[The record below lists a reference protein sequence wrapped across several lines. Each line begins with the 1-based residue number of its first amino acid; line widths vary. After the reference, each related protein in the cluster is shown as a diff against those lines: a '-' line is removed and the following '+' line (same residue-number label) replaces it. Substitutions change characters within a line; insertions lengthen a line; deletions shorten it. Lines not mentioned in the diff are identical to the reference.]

1 MKERFPHKAVQIRG
15 KLKDKSNNAGK
26 NLSEFLF
33 WLFGLKDFLP
43 VNSSGLLK
51 GLTDCMLE
59 NAYHSYRLDI
69 WIHYYGGSFD
79 ISRKAM
85 IKLKH
90 FSSTPFSSINVV
102 SCPWDNIKGVE
113 ISQEAKKMLVAFLI
127 WMVACIF
134 KIEVFQAKYLNKTPW
149 TRQTFSQW
157 TGRLFRKILLIEICL
172 ILVHQSMWCH
182 YLKHPYSYS
191 KICWFLSLSGLCRW
205 KRLAIFLPE
214 QRNSKWCGS
223 WRTDYCSHVC
233 LY

>member
-1 MKERFPHKAVQIRG
+1 MLAKIFLNFCSDCLVWKTSSLWILLVYWKVWQIVCWKMPIILTGWIFGHITMEVALTYLEKPWSNWNTFPPCHFQV
-15 KLKDKSNNAGK
+15 SMW
-26 NLSEFLF
+26 FLV
-33 WLFGLKDFLP
+33 LGIT
-43 VNSSGLLK
+43 LK
-51 GLTDCMLE
+51 GLRF
-59 NAYHSYRLDI
+59 H
-69 WIHYYGGSFD
+69 
-79 ISRKAM
+79 K
-85 IKLKH
+85 KL
-90 FSSTPFSSINVV
+90 
-102 SCPWDNIKGVE
+102 
-113 ISQEAKKMLVAFLI
+113 KKMLVAFLI
-127 WMVACIF
+127 CMVACIF

-182 YLKHPYSYS
+182 YLKHPHSYS

-223 WRTDYCSHVC
+223 WRTDYCSHIC